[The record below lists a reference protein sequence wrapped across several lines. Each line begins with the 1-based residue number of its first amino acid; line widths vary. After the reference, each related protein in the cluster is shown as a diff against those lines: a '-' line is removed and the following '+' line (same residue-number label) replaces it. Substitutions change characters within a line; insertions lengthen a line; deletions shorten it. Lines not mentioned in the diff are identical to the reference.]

1 MPAKR
6 RKKRK
11 VVRFKT
17 VTFKI
22 SSRQKR
28 SLMNYCNARGITPNK
43 LIKRCIRKY
52 LEGFADHVPENYF
65 ITEKQLELFA
75 EVEMNGLE

>member
-22 SSRQKR
+22 SARQKR
-28 SLMNYCNARGITPNK
+28 SLMNYCSARGTTPNK
-43 LIKRCIRKY
+43 LIKRCLRKY
-52 LEGFADHVPENYF
+52 LVGFADHVPENYF
-65 ITEKQLELFA
+65 IRENQLELFA
-75 EVEMNGLE
+75 EAETNGLE